1 MLLESKLSSP
11 CWHCRRKS
19 VYHPLPT
26 IWYEGYRRRRAAWN
40 PSYELRLCP
49 ELVIQPCPYQGKMRM
64 ADFELRGCEYL
75 ASIRLLSS
83 VGILLLPEIH
93 TNSTMV
99 GTVKWRVKD
108 DNGKIHNIIL
118 PNTYYSPSVETRLL
132 SPQHWAQARGKK
144 RDRGKVRQTD
154 RDKHDWEKDREC
166 ETHNERE
173 RRWEW
178 LESVQRLFWFSRL
191 NQSYQCN
198 TGYHSCKWWN
208 FLKLKHLFI
217 LNFV

>member
-1 MLLESKLSSP
+1 MKGCRSTIRSLGSNDWIPLRIPMATGLERLHWVPREPNKQKRASMHPQPGRDSRKQQPRALWPFENVNFSIKKEIEKKNLMLLESKLSSP

-93 TNSTMV
+93 TNS
-99 GTVKWRVKD
+99 
-108 DNGKIHNIIL
+108 IF
-118 PNTYYSPSVETRLL
+118 Y
-132 SPQHWAQARGKK
+132 
-144 RDRGKVRQTD
+144 
-154 RDKHDWEKDREC
+154 
-166 ETHNERE
+166 
-173 RRWEW
+173 
-178 LESVQRLFWFSRL
+178 
-191 NQSYQCN
+191 
-198 TGYHSCKWWN
+198 
-208 FLKLKHLFI
+208 
-217 LNFV
+217 